1 MGLVR
6 RVRAL
11 LHRDR
16 LAAEVD
22 EELRYH
28 LAMREDLNRR
38 AGMPQ
43 TEARLAARRSFGNV
57 TLLKE
62 RTREADLLVFLE
74 TVLKDIH
81 FAARML
87 AKHRGFTALA
97 VLALAVGIGVN
108 TAVFT
113 ALKAV
118 LLQPL
123 DAKDPGQLVNV
134 YRSTEQGGYVQ
145 SFSYPD
151 FEFYRDHNRSFSGL
165 VATTGGELTLTGG
178 AGIVNSGKSVGKG
191 LAQAFGFRLP
201 SVMGGSSQFVSAAS
215 VSENYF
221 AVLGVHAIRGRVF
234 LPQDAEDLD
243 AHPAI
248 LISENFWQRRF
259 SGNPSILGQSVKL
272 NGIAFTIIG
281 ITPHDFVGT
290 IINVPNVWLPMRLW
304 PLASKTP
311 AILHDREDACCALYG
326 RLAPGIS
333 LRQAQA
339 EMILLEGRARTL
351 HAPHSEGSQTS
362 TIRLTP
368 GSHIGPMDMA
378 VLHDPGLAFALL
390 LILGAVGLVLLIA
403 CANVGSLQL
412 ARSAARQKEVG
423 IRLSVGASRFRII
436 RQLLTES
443 ALLGLIAGG
452 TSLLMTWLALRL
464 LMVGIAASLPLEWG
478 SLALHVEP
486 DLHVF
491 TYVFVLSLFASVLF
505 GLAPALQSSRPSLS
519 SALKE
524 EGSGS
529 ALRISNS
536 RLRDLLMGTQA
547 AACLFLLIGAGL
559 LIHGSIRS
567 MVLSPGYETKHV
579 MALDLNFPPGF
590 DYNHAKQVAE
600 INHVLGRIGGVPG
613 VKSVAIGLPP
623 DGGGLRTAAVG
634 LDGAK
639 RSTDNTAR
647 TVFYSYVTPNYFECL
662 GIPLIAGRTFAGQ
675 STAPQ
680 PTVIL
685 SESAAAEFW
694 PGENPIGKRVALDAS
709 NQFHGKVELIPRGL
723 VYQVIAVVKDTRAIT
738 PPGEDNRKAYLPL
751 PVDRI
756 DGAPLLVHFR
766 SDPKAMLVSF
776 GKQLKVVD
784 PNLVVYASTLEDL
797 LTSTPTFVITRLCAI
812 FASLIGGLGLV
823 LACVGIYGT
832 VSYAV
837 ARRTREVGIRMAL
850 GARKSD
856 VLRLIILESGRPV
869 ILGLIVGVAA
879 AAGASRL
886 LQSLL
891 FGLGTLDPV
900 SFLGVGSLFLLIA
913 LLAAYLPARRAPHV
927 DPIVALRC
935 D

>member
-11 LHRDR
+11 FHRDR
-16 LAAEVD
+16 LTAELD

-28 LAMREDLNRR
+28 LAMREDLNRS

-43 TEARLAARRSFGNV
+43 REARLAAQRSFGNLS
-57 TLLKE
+57 LLKE
-62 RTREADLLVFLE
+62 STREADLLVFVE
-74 TVLKDIH
+74 TTLKDIH
-81 FAARML
+81 FGARML
-87 AKHRGFTALA
+87 AKHPGFTALA

-134 YRSTEQGGYVQ
+134 YRSTGQDRYVQ

-151 FEFYRDHNRSFSGL
+151 FEFYRDHNGVFSGL
-165 VATTGGELTLTGG
+165 VATTGRKLAMTGG
-178 AGIVNSGKSVGKG
+178 EGLAKSGNSTGGG

-201 SVMGGSSQFVSAAS
+201 SVMGGTSQFVSVAS

-221 AVLGVHAIRGRVF
+221 SVLGVNAIRGRVF
-234 LPQDAEDLD
+234 LRQDARDLD

-259 SGNPSILGQSVKL
+259 AGDPSILGKSVKL

-290 IINVPNVWLPMRLW
+290 IINVPNIWLPMRLW
-304 PLASKTP
+304 PLASKAS
-311 AILHDREDACCALYG
+311 AILNDREDACCALYG
-326 RLAPGIS
+326 RLAQGVS
-333 LRQAQA
+333 LQQAQA
-339 EMILLEGRARTL
+339 EMTLLEGHVRTL
-351 HAPHSEGSQTS
+351 HAPRSEGSQAAAIS
-362 TIRLTP
+362 LTP
-368 GSHIGPMDMA
+368 GSHIGPVH

-412 ARSAARQKEVG
+412 ARSAARQREMGV
-423 IRLSVGASRFRII
+423 RLSVGASRSRII

-452 TSLLMTWLALRL
+452 ASLLMTWWALRL

-491 TYVFVLSLFASVLF
+491 AYVFVLSLFASILF

-524 EGSGS
+524 EGSGF
-529 ALRISNS
+529 ALRISSS
-536 RLRDLLMGTQA
+536 RLRDLLMGIQA

-567 MVLSPGYETKHV
+567 MALRPGYETKHV
-579 MALDLNFPPGF
+579 LSLDLTFPPGF
-590 DYNHAKQVAE
+590 GYNHAKQVAE
-600 INHVLGRIGGVPG
+600 INQAFDRISNVPG
-613 VKSVAIGLPP
+613 VKSVTIGRSP

-634 LDGAK
+634 LNGLK
-639 RSTDNTAR
+639 PSTDKTAR
-647 TVFYSYVTPNYFECL
+647 IVFYSYVTPNYFECL
-662 GIPLIAGRTFAGQ
+662 SIPLIAGRTFLGQ
-675 STAPQ
+675 SAAPQ

-685 SESAAAEFW
+685 SVSAASDFW
-694 PGENPIGKRVALDAS
+694 PGENPIGKRVALNAS
-709 NQFHGKVELIPRGL
+709 NQFHVNGEPMPQGL
-723 VYQVIAVVKDTRAIT
+723 VYEVIAVARDTRAIT
-738 PPGEDNRKAYLPL
+738 PQGDDNRKAYLSL
-751 PVDRI
+751 PTDRF
-756 DGAPLLVHFR
+756 DGGEPLLVRFE
-766 SDPKAMLVSF
+766 SDPKTMLAGL
-776 GKQLKVVD
+776 GKQLHAVD
-784 PNLVVYASTLEDL
+784 PNLVLYASTLEDL
-797 LTSTPTFVITRLCAI
+797 LTATPTFVITRLCAI
-812 FASLIGGLGLV
+812 FASLIGALALV

-850 GARKSD
+850 GARKGD
-856 VLRLIILESGRPV
+856 VLRLIVLESGRPV
-869 ILGLIVGVAA
+869 MLGLIEGVAA
-879 AAGASRL
+879 AAGASRFIE
-886 LQSLL
+886 SLL
-891 FGLGTLDPV
+891 FGLGTLDPL
-900 SFLGVGSLFLLIA
+900 SFIGVGSLFLSIA
-913 LLAAYLPARRAPHV
+913 LVAAYLPARRAAQV

>member
-1 MGLVR
+1 VGLIR

-11 LHRDR
+11 FHRDK
-16 LAAEVD
+16 LGAEVD

-43 TEARLAARRSFGNV
+43 SEARLAAQRSFGNL

-62 RTREADLLVFLE
+62 STREADLLVLLE
-74 TVLKDIH
+74 TVVKDIH

-87 AKHRGFTALA
+87 AKHPGFTTLA

-113 ALKAV
+113 ACKTA

-123 DAKDPGQLVNV
+123 DGKDPGQLVNV
-134 YRSTEQGGYVQ
+134 YRTTDQQPYVP

-151 FEFYRDHNRSFSGL
+151 FEFYRDLNRAFSGL
-165 VATTGGELTLTGG
+165 VATTGGQLIMTSGPG
-178 AGIVNSGKSVGKG
+178 FASSANSMRGG
-191 LAQAFGFRLP
+191 LAQVFGFRLP
-201 SVMGGSSQFVSAAS
+201 NVMSGSSQPVSFAG

-221 AVLGVHAIRGRVF
+221 AVLGVNAVRGRVF
-234 LPQDAEDLD
+234 LSQDTQDLD

-259 SGNPSILGQSVKL
+259 QGDPSILGKSVKL
-272 NGIAFTIIG
+272 NGAPFTIVG

-290 IINVPNVWLPMRLW
+290 IINVPNIWLPMRLL
-304 PLASKTP
+304 PLASKNSK
-311 AILHDREDACCALYG
+311 ILHDREDAFCALYG
-326 RLAPGIS
+326 RLLPGVS
-333 LRQAQA
+333 LEQAQA
-339 EMILLEGRARTL
+339 EMTLLAARVRTL
-351 HAPHSEGSQTS
+351 HAPHSEGSKTA
-362 TIRLTP
+362 TISLTP
-368 GSHIGPMDMA
+368 GSHIGP
-378 VLHDPGLAFALL
+378 VRLRNDPGLAFALL

-412 ARSAARQKEVG
+412 ARSAARQKEMG

-452 TSLLMTWLALRL
+452 ASLLMTWWVLRL

-491 TYVFVLSLFASVLF
+491 VYVFVLSLFASVLF
-505 GLAPALQSSRPSLS
+505 GLAPALQSSRASLS

-524 EGSGS
+524 EGSGL
-529 ALRISNS
+529 ALRLSNS
-536 RLRDLLMGTQA
+536 RLRDLLIGTQA

-559 LIHGSIRS
+559 LIRGSIRS
-567 MVLSPGYETKHV
+567 MSLSPGYETKRV
-579 MALDLNFPPGF
+579 VSLDVNVPPGF
-590 DYNHAKQVAE
+590 DYNHAKRLAE
-600 INHVLGRIGGVPG
+600 TNHLLSRLRNVPRVESVGV
-613 VKSVAIGLPP
+613 GLPP

-634 LDGAK
+634 LNGS
-639 RSTDNTAR
+639 RPSTDRTAR

-662 GIPLIAGRTFAGQ
+662 SIPLIAGQAFPRQFA
-675 STAPQ
+675 ALE

-685 SESAAAEFW
+685 SESAAGEFW
-694 PGENPIGKRVALDAS
+694 PGENPIGKKVSLDAS
-709 NQFHGKVELIPRGL
+709 TQFHTKDQLMPQGTIYE
-723 VYQVIAVVKDTRAIT
+723 VIAVTRDTRAIT
-738 PPGEDNRKAYLPL
+738 PQGDDNRKAYLLL
-751 PVDRI
+751 PADRI
-756 DGAPLLVHFR
+756 DEVPLLVRFNG
-766 SDPKAMLVSF
+766 DPKAMLVEL
-776 GKQLKVVD
+776 GKQLHTVD
-784 PNLVVYASTLEDL
+784 PNLIVYANTVEDL

-850 GARKSD
+850 GAHKNH
-856 VLRLIILESGRPV
+856 VLRLIVLESGRPV
-869 ILGLIVGVAA
+869 ALGLILGLAA

-886 LQSLL
+886 IRSLL

-900 SFLGVGSLFLLIA
+900 AFFGVGSLFLLIA
-913 LLAAYLPARRAPHV
+913 LLAAYLPARRAARL
-927 DPIVALRC
+927 DPMLALRC